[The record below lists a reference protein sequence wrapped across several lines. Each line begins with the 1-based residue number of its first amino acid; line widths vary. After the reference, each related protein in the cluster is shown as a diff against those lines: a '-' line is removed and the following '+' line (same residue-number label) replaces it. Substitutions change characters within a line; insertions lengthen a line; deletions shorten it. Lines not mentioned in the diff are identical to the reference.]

1 MRVLL
6 VIPHYF
12 RSIEKPVH
20 SSNNENYLTKRKQA
34 LIDVLTL
41 WRANFGEFA
50 ELNIDKKVFCIHEPT
65 IEKLDIIILR
75 NEENHLLDQSILDTF
90 SIKKTD
96 VITDNPKMLPFGSYQ
111 IFSREKKNYDWFIYS
126 EDDLALRDPQFFIK
140 QNAFQKEFGYKR
152 LLQPNRYEL
161 NLHGPR
167 MKTFIDGE
175 LSKTFFDHWITRLE
189 DSDALTQKYG
199 QTNIQFKRAKNPHSG
214 FFCLSQEQFEYWES
228 KDYFLNLDSSFVSPL
243 ESAATLGILKTFS
256 IYKPWPN
263 MSFLEIEHLDNKFSN
278 MSLQISTEIHRG
290 QND

>member
-1 MRVLL
+1 V
-6 VIPHYF
+6 VPHYF
-12 RSIEKPVH
+12 RPHEKPVH
-20 SSNNENYLTKRKQA
+20 SSNNANYSGKRKQA
-34 LIDVLTL
+34 LIEVLTS

-50 ELNIDKKVFCIHEPT
+50 ELNIDQKVFCIHESV

-75 NEENHLLDQSILDTF
+75 NEENHLLDQSILETF

-96 VITDNPKMLPFGSYQ
+96 VITTDPKMLPFGSYQ

-126 EDDLALRDPQFFIK
+126 EDDLAIRDTQFFIK
-140 QNAFQKEFGYKR
+140 QIAFQKEFGYKR
-152 LLQPNRYEL
+152 LLQPNRYEV
-161 NLHGPR
+161 NLRGPR
-167 MKTFIDGE
+167 MKTFIDGS
-175 LSKTFFDHWITRLE
+175 LSKKNFESWVSRVP

-199 QTNIQFKRAKNPHSG
+199 YTDIHFRRARNPHSG
-214 FFCLSQEQFEYWES
+214 FFCLSQEQFEYWEAM
-228 KDYFLNLDSSFVSPL
+228 DYFLNLDSSFVSPL

-278 MSLQISTEIHRG
+278 MPLQISAEILEA